1 MSSRQLVEVLAD
13 VYAHGP
19 GKDVRP
25 GPAPPYR
32 APAAPGG
39 VALTALAAAGEVGDR
54 LVKVLTAALAP
65 RRYEPW
71 NGFNEHRAY
80 PSPRAAYLV
89 DVAVRCGAADWLVDP
104 VRGWLHP
111 VRPSSVPSAVPA
123 GSAGPTSLAVPT
135 GLVLL
140 ERPGRLPAGYGRLA
154 DALAALEAG
163 HVAGALVEAAAGHGL
178 QVTVRTQGRQL
189 TVELGPTSAAAGPRP
204 RLRAVRSSGL
214 SPRGLGADP
223 RPLPAAV
230 FDRLVAAAYRPPT
243 GSPAAWPGLRHT
255 VAVGNV
261 TDRPAGWYD
270 LPPPAGTPE
279 ASAAGAATSAA
290 SPPVAPPPVA
300 PTRAGDAIGQVQQA
314 YTYPRTEVDV
324 AGMPLAWLVSADVGA
339 VVRADGP
346 AGYRRLLHTV
356 GALAQH
362 VGTAAAEAGLFC
374 RPVRAVREAAAE
386 AAAAL
391 PAGHDLI
398 YLLLIGRSRVRDFAY
413 DLSDP
418 EVPL

>member
-39 VALTALAAAGEVGDR
+39 VALTALAATGAVGDR
-54 LVKVLTAALAP
+54 LVKVLTSALAP

-89 DVAVRCGAADWLVDP
+89 DVAVRCGDADWLVDP
-104 VRGWLHP
+104 VRGRLHP
-111 VRPSSVPSAVPA
+111 VRPGSVPAAVPV
-123 GSAGPTSLAVPT
+123 GSAGPMSLAAPT
-135 GLVLL
+135 GLVLW

-178 QVTVRTQGRQL
+178 RAAVRTQGRQL
-189 TVELGPTSAAAGPRP
+189 TVELGPTSAATGSRHRP
-204 RLRAVRSSGL
+204 PAVRSSGL
-214 SPRGLGADP
+214 SPRGLSPDP

-270 LPPPAGTPE
+270 LPAPAYPAAAG
-279 ASAAGAATSAA
+279 SAAGAATSTA
-290 SPPVAPPPVA
+290 STPVV
-300 PTRAGDAIGQVQQA
+300 PTRPGDAIGQVQQA
-314 YTYPRTEVDV
+314 YTYSRTEVDV
-324 AGMPLAWLVSADVGA
+324 AGMPAAWLVSADVGA

-346 AGYRRLLHTV
+346 VGYRRLLHTA